1 MRFRWHRVA
10 LWFACCAMGIAVS
23 TALFRSSDNAGGL
36 LSATATAWNHLQFAS
51 PDDPRSRGVVLL
63 DLGADAG
70 TAAQLADVL
79 DLLNYAGTR
88 VVLLTLDVG
97 RIALDDAQAQQLA
110 AAVSRHG
117 SVVVVQGGDEDF
129 GVWTVPDTVR
139 RAAAAVGG
147 RQYHV
152 AANRT
157 VLGLRYGSLTRSDE
171 PEHAVLA
178 AMRVVDR
185 AFEVPTRSVV
195 VPPSPTLLLPLGSAP
210 GQFPTVDAAVLGVG
224 SAPLRDLRGKL
235 VVVGS
240 TREHPVVTPFDM
252 LASGDRP
259 ARRMS
264 EAELTANFAAALIG
278 GRVVCSV
285 APAEALVL
293 VPLIVL
299 LCCLPMLL
307 LSPLPGHVVSLVAG
321 TATLPLWWTIGRRA
335 LLIFPQA
342 PLAVAAVW
350 IAGLL
355 WLAFALWR
363 SRRDVHRL
371 IEQLLSIQ
379 APMRGLAATALP
391 WRAGRSPD
399 SLDVAQAALRTAHS
413 NRQLAAAVIES
424 LPSAVLLVDGTG
436 RIVAANRRASQW
448 FEPAEPI
455 GRSALLMLRA
465 VEFYGASD
473 ADALFG
479 EPHHSAECRHA
490 GRDYLVDSRL
500 IVDDATRSVRMLSFQ
515 DVTPVKQAINDRADA
530 VDFLTH
536 DLRTPLNSILV
547 LTGLL
552 EREAKAPSE
561 TMRRIR
567 SVAQSAIRLADNYVH
582 LLRAAGDT
590 ASAFVEVSLSDVA
603 EEAVAAVSPLANERG
618 ITVSCKD
625 SGPCF
630 VHGDYALLYRAL
642 VNLLGNAVR
651 HAPDG
656 SVVDVRLEWLP
667 EGAVLT
673 VEDRGPGFPDELLHA
688 SATRFRVGKQPRA
701 QGVGLGLA
709 LVRAVAHKHGGT
721 LTLSNAEPHGA
732 TVRLV
737 LPQVLSGAPSH
748 RHAS

>member
-1 MRFRWHRVA
+1 MRFPWHRVA
-10 LWFACCAMGIAVS
+10 LWFACCAMGIAFA
-23 TALFRSSDNAGGL
+23 TALFRSSDHSGGL

-51 PDDPRSRGVVLL
+51 PADPREHDVVLL
-63 DLGADAG
+63 DLGADRS
-70 TAAQLADVL
+70 TARQVGDVL

-88 VVLLTLDVG
+88 AVLLTLDIG
-97 RIALDDAQAQQLA
+97 RIARDETQARDLA
-110 AAVSRHG
+110 AAVARHG
-117 SVVVVQGGDEDF
+117 GVVVVEGGDEDF
-129 GVWTVPDTVR
+129 GIWSVPPPVR
-139 RAAAAVGG
+139 KAAAAVGG
-147 RQYHV
+147 RQYHA

-157 VLGLRYGSLTRSDE
+157 VLGIRLE
-171 PEHAVLA
+171 PGTGRAEPDHAVLA

-185 AFEVPTRSVV
+185 RFQVPPRSVFA
-195 VPPSPTLLLPLGSAP
+195 PPSSTLLLPLGSAP
-210 GQFPTVDAAVLGVG
+210 GQFPTVDAAALHIGA
-224 SAPLRDLRGKL
+224 APLRELRGKL

-240 TREHPVVTPFDM
+240 TRDHPVATPFDM

-264 EAELTANFAAALIG
+264 EAELAANFAAALAG
-278 GRVVCSV
+278 GRIVCSM

-299 LCCLPMLL
+299 LCCLPMLVM
-307 LSPLPGHVVSLVAG
+307 SPLPGHAVSLVAG
-321 TATLPLWWTIGRRA
+321 TATLPLWWLIGRRA

-350 IAGLL
+350 VAGLL

-371 IEQLLSIQ
+371 IDQLLSIQ
-379 APMRGLAATALP
+379 APMRGLAAVAPP
-391 WRAGRSPD
+391 WRAGRAPD
-399 SLDVAQAALRTAHS
+399 SLGVAQAALRTAHS

-424 LPSAVLLVDGTG
+424 LPTAVLLVDGTG

-448 FEPAEPI
+448 FEPADPI
-455 GRSALLMLRA
+455 GRDALLLMRTMDL
-465 VEFYGASD
+465 YMASD
-473 ADALFG
+473 ADALLG
-479 EPHHSAECRHA
+479 ERHHTAECRHA

-500 IVDDATRSVRMLSFQ
+500 IVDDATRSVRMLSFH

-552 EREAKAPSE
+552 EREARAPSE

-567 SVAQSAIRLADNYVH
+567 TVAQSAIRLADNYVH

-590 ASAFVEVSLSDVA
+590 AGAFVEVSLSDVA
-603 EEAVAAVSPLANERG
+603 EEAVASVNPLATERG

-630 VHGDYALLYRAL
+630 VNGDYALLYRAL

-651 HAPDG
+651 HAPDD
-656 SVVDVRLEWLP
+656 SVVDVRLELLP

-673 VEDRGPGFPDELLHA
+673 VEDRGPGFPLELLKS
-688 SATRFRVGKQPRA
+688 SAIRFRVGKQPRA

-709 LVRAVAHKHGGT
+709 LVRAVAHKHGGSLT
-721 LTLSNAEPHGA
+721 LTNAEPHGA
-732 TVRLV
+732 RVRLV
-737 LPQVLSGAPSH
+737 LPRALTGAPSQ
-748 RHAS
+748 RQAS